1 VYANGA
7 VLKSVAGGSLSAP
20 MGAFRTSD
28 TRSFQVAAVD
38 VAGNVGPKSYALR
51 VVPKL
56 SKMTLATAKRALV
69 KRGFRTGRISYKHS
83 ATVPA
88 GSVVSVKSTGLRRA
102 GTKVGL
108 TVSSGA
114 VTSPRT
120 NTSSPPPPAS
130 PGSIPPPSYY
140 SGFTPFGSASPTPT
154 STPSPQIPPVS
165 PSPEAGPE
173 PAQNIEQIE
182 PAANAQEAP
191 RLRRLLGYGLL
202 ALAFG
207 VALFTGL
214 RLNRPRQQAPAAG
227 DELEP
232 LVLWDARLMR
242 AAAGAVRRLAG
253 RG

>member
-1 VYANGA
+1 
-7 VLKSVAGGSLSAP
+7 
-20 MGAFRTSD
+20 
-28 TRSFQVAAVD
+28 
-38 VAGNVGPKSYALR
+38 
-51 VVPKL
+51 
-56 SKMTLATAKRALV
+56 
-69 KRGFRTGRISYKHS
+69 
-83 ATVPA
+83 
-88 GSVVSVKSTGLRRA
+88 
-102 GTKVGL
+102 
-108 TVSSGA
+108 
-114 VTSPRT
+114 
-120 NTSSPPPPAS
+120 
-130 PGSIPPPSYY
+130 
-140 SGFTPFGSASPTPT
+140 
-154 STPSPQIPPVS
+154 VS

-214 RLNRPRQQAPAAG
+214 RLYRPRQQAPAAG